1 MIVKNFPWVVL
12 GASIIS
18 WIEPGLFS
26 WFHGVLITLA
36 LGGIMVGMGLHLQ
49 WKDFLVVKESPW
61 SVFLGVFLQYT
72 IMPLAGAWIALVLDL
87 KPPFYAG
94 LVLVACCPGGTAS
107 NVIVYLAKANLALSV
122 VLTSLSTIFAIFMTP
137 LLTSFYLGQIVHVNK
152 LGMVFSTFQVILI
165 PIVIGLILNKYF
177 PKSAS
182 IGRKYSGG
190 MSVFL
195 IAMIVASI
203 IGSSKKEILE
213 SGWQL
218 LLACVILHATG
229 FILGYALTTFINGR
243 DPILAKTISIE
254 VGMQNSGLGVVL
266 ARQNFI
272 QPETAIPSAIS
283 SLTHSLLGSL
293 LVWFWRRFLHF
304 PIDDRTGD

>member
-137 LLTSFYLGQIVHVNK
+137 LLTSMIKYQVKKKFQK
-152 LGMVFSTFQVILI
+152 LKKITKETSLC
-165 PIVIGLILNKYF
+165 
-177 PKSAS
+177 
-182 IGRKYSGG
+182 SGYTTIDDFII
-190 MSVFL
+190 SWI
-195 IAMIVASI
+195 IA
-203 IGSSKKEILE
+203 G
-213 SGWQL
+213 
-218 LLACVILHATG
+218 
-229 FILGYALTTFINGR
+229 N
-243 DPILAKTISIE
+243 
-254 VGMQNSGLGVVL
+254 N
-266 ARQNFI
+266 
-272 QPETAIPSAIS
+272 
-283 SLTHSLLGSL
+283 
-293 LVWFWRRFLHF
+293 RFL
-304 PIDDRTGD
+304 GG